1 MSLAI
6 KDLDP
11 SNVEDCVLFC
21 HSIEGYSDWYSDGYT
36 EKWRKELEERIRDRV
51 AWARRALDEIG
62 SCAKIAYENGQVVGI
77 LWYFPADKI
86 PYPDPD
92 KNERVVFIQC
102 MMVSRKHRKMGIGS
116 AFLQDLIGSC
126 KKRHH
131 FFHGEKP
138 KAIEVYVYPP
148 TKWPA
153 GSRGFLEKHG
163 FKVKRENIS
172 EMYGSILLR
181 YDLD

>member
-6 KDLDP
+6 KDLDH

-21 HSIEGYSDWYSDGYT
+21 HSIEGYSDWYADGYT
-36 EKWRKELEERIRDRV
+36 EKWRKELEERIRERV

-62 SCAKIAYENGQVVGI
+62 SCAKIAYKNGQVVGI

-102 MMVSRKHRKMGIGS
+102 MMVSREYRKMGIGS

-148 TKWPA
+148 AKWPA
-153 GSRGFLEKHG
+153 GSRGLLEKHG

-172 EMYGSILLR
+172 EMYESILLR
-181 YDLD
+181 HNFD